1 MDIKKKLLVGFFITG
16 GVLLCMPFCSSCSS
30 GDAGK
35 ESTYA
40 NKEYI
45 DSLNKTINIYSSST
59 QEQRETLFRIMKEL
73 DEIADEAFAL
83 GKERQFNGKVKDMR
97 MVDQVKFKLATIQTE
112 LNQAR
117 EKAMNNPELCATIDN
132 LKRQITEQESYINHL
147 RSTIQIKKGK
157 LQTQLTELEKTKD
170 SLENSKLACE
180 NSNARIL
187 DEQARLDYIIRNSWM
202 SVGNKLVAS
211 AEQVQLVK
219 KHGKLVGQ
227 TKEAKKHI
235 LRRAIECYNMA
246 AELGETSASQKIS
259 QVEMQIRNLN
269 NN

>member
-1 MDIKKKLLVGFFITG
+1 MDVKKKLLAAFFITEG
-16 GVLLCMPFCSSCSS
+16 ALLCALFCVSCTS

-83 GKERQFNGKVKDMR
+83 GKERQFNGKVKDMW
-97 MVDQVKFKLATIQTE
+97 MVDQVKFRLATIQTE
-112 LNQAR
+112 LNQSR

-132 LKRQITEQESYINHL
+132 LKQQIAEQERYINHL
-147 RSTIQIKKGK
+147 KSAIKIKKGR
-157 LQTQLTELEKTKD
+157 LQSHLTELETSKKK
-170 SLENSKLACE
+170 LEKSKLACE
-180 NSNARIL
+180 NTNERIL
-187 DEQARLDYIIRNSWM
+187 DEQARLDYIIRSSWM

-219 KHGKLVGQ
+219 KHGKLAGR
-227 TKEAKKHI
+227 TKEAKKRI
-235 LRRAIECYNMA
+235 LRRAIECYNKA
-246 AELGETSASQKIS
+246 AELGEASASQKIS

-269 NN
+269 NY